1 MVRYTTFIDILI
13 SKVLTP
19 LDVQW
24 GYLVGT
30 VVKFLVS
37 IIPKLI
43 NSYNKSLNWYIMAH
57 IYVYS
62 AHV

>member
-30 VVKFLVS
+30 VVKFPVS

-43 NSYNKSLNWYIMAH
+43 NSYNKSLNWYIMVH
-57 IYVYS
+57 IHVYS